1 MLQVITALDNLVQA
15 DKDSSDAAD
24 VVDLM
29 YHTALLTSG
38 FDVES
43 PKDYAQQVYSMMGA
57 ALGQNVSEAGV
68 SRNDTSSNGKHAG
81 SGQPEAIQPDA
92 VIEEK

>member
-1 MLQVITALDNLVQA
+1 MQVITALDNLVQA
-15 DKDSSDAAD
+15 DKESSDAAE

-43 PKDYAQQVYSMMGA
+43 PKDYAQQVYAMMGT
-57 ALGQNVSEAGV
+57 ALGQNVSEANV
-68 SRNDTSSNGKHAG
+68 SSNGASSNGTQAG
-81 SGQPEAIQPDA
+81 SGKAEAIQPDA